1 MRARIK
7 RIEGVAWMT
16 EADSGHGVVIDGSP
30 AIGGRNLGMRPM
42 EMVLAGLCGCSGMDV
57 LSILA
62 KQRQDVVDCVIE
74 AEAERAP
81 SPPKVFTRIELTYRV
96 VGRRLKPAAVR
107 RAVNLSAEKYCS
119 VSAMLRDQ
127 VPISH
132 RIVLVDADVPDDPGV
147 VLDPD
152 EDPRM

>member
-7 RIEGVAWMT
+7 QIEGVTWMA

-30 AIGGRNLGMRPM
+30 AIGGRNRGMRPM

-57 LSILA
+57 ISILA

-74 AEAERAP
+74 AEAERAER
-81 SPPKVFTRIELTYRV
+81 PPKVFTRIALTYRIT
-96 VGRRLKPAAVR
+96 GRKLRPSAVR
-107 RAVNLSAEKYCS
+107 RAVDLSAQTYCS

-132 RIVLVDADVPDDPGV
+132 RVVLIDADVPDDPGV
-147 VLDPD
+147 ILDPD